1 MVVLEVLREAEVR
14 EKAALPRMKVKTGPN
29 REEDLV
35 PERLSEEPYFLPW
48 MLKRQGR

>member
-14 EKAALPRMKVKTGPN
+14 ERVVLPRMKVKAGPN

-35 PERLSEEPYFLPW
+35 PDRLSEKLYFLPW
-48 MLKRQGR
+48 MLRRQGR